1 MTPDEKYRIH
11 YVRVTNKGDT
21 DFTDMFDGVPVTIE
35 AKASQNLPPDM
46 AGHLFGYRDGASK
59 EEMFKYTSRRQGWNT
74 PAHLVRTKGKTEA
87 ERLFDQFDI
96 AQVTYRMVEDKPDL
110 EAPIPAD
117 PEVPTDPPSPDE
129 LPALPQRPTRR
140 GAA

>member
-1 MTPDEKYRIH
+1 MNDEKYRIH

-21 DFTDMFDGVPVTIE
+21 DFTDMFDGVPVTIVSKE
-35 AKASQNLPPDM
+35 STNMEPDM
-46 AGHLFGYRDGASK
+46 AGHLFGYRDGASR
-59 EEMFKYTSRRQGWNT
+59 EEMFKYTAKRQGWNT

-96 AQVTYRMVEDKPDL
+96 AQVTYRMVEDTPDL
-110 EAPIPAD
+110 NAPIPAD
-117 PEVPTDPPSPDE
+117 AEVPTEPLKDGE